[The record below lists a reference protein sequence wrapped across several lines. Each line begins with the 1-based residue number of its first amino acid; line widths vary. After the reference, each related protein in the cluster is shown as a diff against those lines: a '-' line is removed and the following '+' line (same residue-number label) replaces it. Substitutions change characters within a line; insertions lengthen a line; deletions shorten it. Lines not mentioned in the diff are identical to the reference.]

1 MRSDEQEIRNLVAN
15 WLRASEAGNT
25 DAVLELMAE
34 DVVFLQP
41 GQPPM
46 RGRSAFREAQA
57 GHSAFKI
64 EAKSEIQEVRVGGD
78 FAWCW
83 NYLTV
88 ALTPKAGGE
97 TVRRAGHVLSVL
109 QKQAGRWVIVRD
121 ANMLT
126 RIEVKSGEAAR

>member
-1 MRSDEQEIRNLVAN
+1 MQTDEQAIRDLVEN
-15 WLRASEAGNT
+15 WLRSSEAGDT
-25 DAVLELMAE
+25 AAVLELMAD

-41 GQPPM
+41 GQAPM

-57 GHSAFKI
+57 SHAALKI
-64 EAKSEIQEVRVGGD
+64 EAKSDIQEVRVIGD

-88 ALTPKAGGE
+88 AVTKSDGNTA
-97 TVRRAGHVLSVL
+97 TRAGNVLSVL

-126 RIEVKSGEAAR
+126 RVEVANQ